1 MTKRQTARIELPPK
15 LIPVFQHPRGAVRYR
30 ASYGGRGSAKSRSF
44 ALMAAIWGYAEPLR
58 ILCTRE
64 FQASIRES
72 FHAELRAAI
81 AQVPWLDQSYD
92 VGVDYLRG
100 HNGTEFLFR
109 GLRRNM
115 QSIRSLANIDLCIV
129 EEAEDVPEQA
139 WRDLIPTI
147 RPESS
152 EIWAIWNPR
161 TEGSPVDNR
170 FVQNPPDDALIAEL
184 NYRDNPW
191 FPEVLEQE
199 RQRDLRTM
207 DPQTYA
213 HVWEGKYLEN
223 SEAQVLAGKYR
234 VDSFEVPKRG
244 WDGPY
249 HGLDFGF
256 ANDPTAANRTWINGN
271 KLMVELE
278 ASKVGLELDDT
289 AEFVQKKIPGIERYV
304 IRADSARP
312 ESISY
317 LKRNGLPRIEGVRKW
332 SGSVEDGIGHLRS
345 YDEIIIHPRC
355 EETIKEARLYS
366 YQVDRHTGD
375 VLPKIVDAHNHHMD
389 AIRYALQPLIE
400 GRAIDYRKIL

>member
-1 MTKRQTARIELPPK
+1 MTKRQTAKVKLPPK
-15 LIPVFQHPRGAVRYR
+15 LIPVFQHPRGAARYR

-147 RPESS
+147 RPENS

-184 NYRDNPW
+184 ND
-191 FPEVLEQE
+191 
-199 RQRDLRTM
+199 T
-207 DPQTYA
+207 
-213 HVWEGKYLEN
+213 
-223 SEAQVLAGKYR
+223 LA
-234 VDSFEVPKRG
+234 
-244 WDGPY
+244 
-249 HGLDFGF
+249 
-256 ANDPTAANRTWINGN
+256 
-271 KLMVELE
+271 
-278 ASKVGLELDDT
+278 
-289 AEFVQKKIPGIERYV
+289 
-304 IRADSARP
+304 
-312 ESISY
+312 
-317 LKRNGLPRIEGVRKW
+317 
-332 SGSVEDGIGHLRS
+332 
-345 YDEIIIHPRC
+345 
-355 EETIKEARLYS
+355 
-366 YQVDRHTGD
+366 
-375 VLPKIVDAHNHHMD
+375 
-389 AIRYALQPLIE
+389 
-400 GRAIDYRKIL
+400 